1 MLDENGSPEI
11 VERAKIVPPRSQVGA
26 ITADQRKQIISSSVL
41 AGHYENV
48 VDRESAYE
56 KLQARAGEKAQTTD
70 APPVAVSAAAP
81 EGGKGS
87 LLAEALGT
95 VTAAFQ
101 PTVGPRGAIHD
112 SLATSMTKSAMRA
125 ASSQIGRQ
133 LVRGI
138 LGGILGGRRIRRKLS
153 PRPYG
158 PCLHVAQRRG
168 YRNRRMRFC
177 TPGDLNVQLLL
188 QCCGWITA
196 SFLAPFSALAGFTSM
211 LVAVIV

>member
-1 MLDENGSPEI
+1 MAQAQPNRDMKLDENGSPQI
-11 VERAKIVPPRSQVGA
+11 VERAKIIPPRSQVGA
-26 ITADQRKQIISSSVL
+26 ITPDQRKQIISSSVL
-41 AGHYENV
+41 AGHYENA

-70 APPVAVSAAAP
+70 APPVAVSAAAS

-101 PTVGPRGAIHD
+101 PTIGPRGAIHD
-112 SLATSMTKSAMRA
+112 SLTTSMTKSAMRA

-138 LGGILGGRRIRRKLS
+138 LGGILGGSSRRR
-153 PRPYG
+153 
-158 PCLHVAQRRG
+158 
-168 YRNRRMRFC
+168 
-177 TPGDLNVQLLL
+177 
-188 QCCGWITA
+188 
-196 SFLAPFSALAGFTSM
+196 
-211 LVAVIV
+211 